1 MGGTGAVQGYA
12 KIALLR
18 FRTSVFNA

>member
-12 KIALLR
+12 KIALFR
-18 FRTSVFNA
+18 FRTSVFTA